1 MMSRVH
7 HDNLVK
13 VNAIAV
19 AGLQRLSLMFLCIFV
34 LLKPVYL
41 LEYAKHAIVGFL

>member
-41 LEYAKHAIVGFL
+41 LKYAKHAIVGFL